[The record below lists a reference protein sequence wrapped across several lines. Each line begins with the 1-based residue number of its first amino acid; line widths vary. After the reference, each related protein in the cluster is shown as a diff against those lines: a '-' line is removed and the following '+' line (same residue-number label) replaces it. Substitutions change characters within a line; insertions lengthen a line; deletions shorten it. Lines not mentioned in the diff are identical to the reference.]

1 MASSGSFS
9 TSSYDV
15 RYLNF
20 YWSVASQSI
29 DSNQTVIN
37 WSLKGGGGNSYS
49 WYMAGNF
56 RVVING
62 SVVYSSSSRIQLYNG
77 TTVASGSF
85 KINHNS
91 DGTKSFS
98 ASAEAG
104 IYTYAVNCSG
114 SGSWSLPTIARAT
127 QPTVSKT
134 SATYEDQIVINLP
147 RASSN
152 FTHTIQAGVD
162 GKLSFTNIATR
173 VGTSYT
179 WIIPKDWAKYLPTKS
194 HKIRVR
200 AITYSGNTQIGTK
213 EASSISVSPTSDMK
227 PVVSISLSDDM
238 KYKDKYGG
246 FVKGQSKIRAKVT
259 EKLYAGTTVS
269 SRSLSLNGVNYQTSE
284 QVSEVIISTSQ
295 NISASVTDARG
306 LTGSTSVKPTVYD
319 WFIPKIGTFRSE
331 RCNSSGNSDEVGNY
345 IRLDYSVE
353 VAPVNNKNAKSL
365 KYGYKKQ
372 SDTSWTIKDIALSS
386 YSKSGNVVIPAS
398 GEYSWDVKI
407 DLKDDFTTA
416 NLSLKVG
423 TAYVLMDFHK
433 SGRGIAIGKVS
444 EREKMFEIA
453 KDFEVKLKG
462 ETIETYIKNQILKSY
477 PVGSIFITTNNVNP
491 SNFIGGKWSRFAKGR
506 TLIGVDENDADFKNS
521 KKTGGSKD
529 LPLPLVGEMG
539 YGTGKGYFLNTTT
552 MTKYG
557 STGRGWDIQASNEI
571 KPNVRKP
578 TNYNKLTPYI
588 TTYMWER
595 IS

>member
-9 TSSYDV
+9 TSRYDV

-37 WSLKGGGGNSYS
+37 WSLKGAGGNAYS

-77 TTVASGSF
+77 TIVASGSF

-162 GKLSFTNIATR
+162 GKLSFTNIATNI
-173 VGTSYT
+173 GTSYT
-179 WIIPKDWAKYLPTKS
+179 WTIPKEWAKYLPNKS
-194 HKIRVR
+194 DKIRVR
-200 AITYSGNTQIGTK
+200 AITYSGSTQIGTK
-213 EASSISVSPTSDMK
+213 EASPISVLPTSDME
-227 PVVSISLSDDM
+227 PIVSIALSDEM
-238 KYKDKYGG
+238 KLKGKYGG
-246 FVKGQSKIRAKVT
+246 FVRGQSKIRAKVT
-259 EKLYAGTTVS
+259 EKLYEGAQVS
-269 SRSLSLNGVNYQTSE
+269 SRMLSLNGVNYQTSE
-284 QVSEVIISTSQ
+284 QVSEVIASVSQ
-295 NISASVTDARG
+295 TVSASVTDTRG
-306 LTGSTSVKPTVYD
+306 LTGYKSVVPKVYN
-319 WFIPKIGTFRSE
+319 WFTPKIEKFYVQ
-331 RCNSSGNSDEVGNY
+331 RCDAKGKNDEVGNY

-353 VAPVNNKNAKSL
+353 VASINDKNSKLL
-365 KYGYKKQ
+365 KYSYKKQ
-372 SDTSWTIKDIALSS
+372 SDSSWETNEIYLST
-386 YSKSGNVVIPAS
+386 YSKTGSIVIPAS
-398 GEYSWDVKI
+398 GEFSWDVRI
-407 DLKDDFTTA
+407 ELKDDFNTA
-416 NLSLKVG
+416 SLSLKVG
-423 TAYVLMDFHK
+423 TAYVLLDFHK
-433 SGRGIAIGKVS
+433 SGKGIAVGKVS
-444 EREKMFEIA
+444 EHEKMVEIARDFEI
-453 KDFEVKLKG
+453 KIKG
-462 ETIETYIKNQILKSY
+462 EDIERYIKNQILKAY
-477 PVGSIFITTNNVNP
+477 PVGSIFITTNNINP
-491 SNFIGGKWSRFAKGR
+491 SNYIGGEWERFAKGR
-506 TLIGVDENDADFKNS
+506 TLIGVDENDSNFKMS
-521 KKTGGSKD
+521 RVTGGSKG
-529 LPLPLVGEMG
+529 LPLPIVGGIG
-539 YGTGKGYFLNTTT
+539 YGNATGYFLNLTT

-557 STGRGWDIQASNEI
+557 SAARGWDIHSGNEI
-571 KPNVRKP
+571 KPSVRKP
-578 TNYNKLTPYI
+578 NDYDKLAPYI
-588 TTYMWER
+588 TTYIWER
-595 IS
+595 IR